1 MSRNALRWRS
11 RTRGHK
17 RSRIIPRINHK
28 DKIYTAIK
36 TDIIRCALKPGME
49 VSEAKLA
56 ARYNVGKAPVRDALA
71 RLGHE
76 GFVIAR
82 ARKGHIIAPITIQ
95 DVIDLYGVR
104 MALEPVAARLAAGRV
119 DEAHLRQAAEACE
132 VSFDVENPESVSQ
145 FLHANSEFHRAIANA
160 SGNRRMARQIS
171 GLLDDTERVRQVML
185 GSSPPK
191 PKVNLE
197 HRALVEALVEG
208 DKDGAEA
215 LAKTHIQRGWRM
227 VLSSLLQQFRFMDL
241 NIGGPLEETTPEI
254 MLTDDLAHDF
264 GKSVHGAQIVNFVS
278 SLGGEQI
285 GQAPPPAGK
294 AAKSGKTGE

>member
-1 MSRNALRWRS
+1 MAVSS
-11 RTRGHK
+11 IT
-17 RSRIIPRINHK
+17 HK
-28 DKIYTAIK
+28 DKVYSAIR
-36 TDIIRCALKPGME
+36 TDIIRCVLKPGMA

-56 ARYNVGKAPVRDALA
+56 ARYDVGKAPVRDALA

-76 GFVIAR
+76 GFVISR

-132 VSFDVENPESVSQ
+132 VSFDVDDPESVSR
-145 FLHANSEFHRAIANA
+145 FLRANSEFHRAIATA

-185 GSSPPK
+185 GACPAK
-191 PKVNLE
+191 RKVNLE
-197 HRALVEALVEG
+197 HHALVEALVEG

-241 NIGGPLEETTPEI
+241 NIGGPLEETAPE
-254 MLTDDLAHDF
+254 LPLNSELA
-264 GKSVHGAQIVNFVS
+264 GEISGSVGGAQIIGFATP
-278 SLGGEQI
+278 LGGEQT
-285 GQAPPPAGK
+285 GQDTLLRKEAE
-294 AAKSGKTGE
+294 KSGKTGE